1 MNLKD
6 IRDHILGTILGVI
19 FVVAVGKLW
28 IVPDMTVWEIL
39 KLIVKSQI
47 GWSW

>member
-19 FVVAVGKLW
+19 FVIIIAKLLHA
-28 IVPDMTVWEIL
+28 DMTILDIL
-39 KLIVKSQI
+39 KLIFRLNFPI
-47 GWSW
+47 WW